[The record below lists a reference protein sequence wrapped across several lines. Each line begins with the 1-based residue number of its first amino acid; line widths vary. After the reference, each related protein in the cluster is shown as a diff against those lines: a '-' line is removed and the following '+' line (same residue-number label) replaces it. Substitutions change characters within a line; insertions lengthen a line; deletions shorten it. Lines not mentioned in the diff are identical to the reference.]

1 MSLITKSPPVGRLK
15 KLELDG
21 SASYLLAG
29 GLGGLGRAV
38 SRYLTWWST
47 ALGAWS
53 TYPAAAAE
61 DQTLVRELQS
71 MGCEVLIVKGS
82 VSDEDDVNR
91 ALQQAP
97 SLKGIVNFS
106 MALYNQAFTRMTLD
120 EWEGAVSPKVKG
132 TWNLHNASIAAGAV
146 LEFFVLFSSLSGI
159 IGQTGQANY
168 AGANTFLNSFVQY
181 RNQLGLA
188 ASAID
193 IGGVE
198 DIGFISKNDELLRKI
213 KMTSSHSIRE
223 VELLEAVGAAMMLL
237 PASTATSSELG
248 GGFVS
253 RNTFVLGLGTH
264 MPPTH
269 PETRA
274 IWCAD
279 RHMAVYHNRAAKGPG
294 SRACSSEGLKVFL
307 AGVRADTRERRR
319 GAHADARNWK
329 ARIRLPAA
337 VGERPG
343 NVNSGTSGPSWHGL
357 TRDHRDA
364 HLVAP
369 SAGLPHTVVEMLELG
384 SLDALGKHAV
394 EGFLRATEENR
405 VIGSAR
411 FETAVSSV
419 VALGRDVC
427 FEDSRPCFPP
437 GRAAA
442 RFGSRGKG

>member
-1 MSLITKSPPVGRLK
+1 
-15 KLELDG
+15 
-21 SASYLLAG
+21 
-29 GLGGLGRAV
+29 
-38 SRYLTWWST
+38 
-47 ALGAWS
+47 
-53 TYPAAAAE
+53 
-61 DQTLVRELQS
+61 
-71 MGCEVLIVKGS
+71 
-82 VSDEDDVNR
+82 
-91 ALQQAP
+91 
-97 SLKGIVNFS
+97 
-106 MALYNQAFTRMTLD
+106 
-120 EWEGAVSPKVKG
+120 
-132 TWNLHNASIAAGAV
+132 
-146 LEFFVLFSSLSGI
+146 
-159 IGQTGQANY
+159 
-168 AGANTFLNSFVQY
+168 
-181 RNQLGLA
+181 
-188 ASAID
+188 
-193 IGGVE
+193 
-198 DIGFISKNDELLRKI
+198 
-213 KMTSSHSIRE
+213 
-223 VELLEAVGAAMMLL
+223 MMLL

-279 RHMAVYHNRAAKGPG
+279 RHMAVYHNRAAKGPD

-307 AGVRADTRERRR
+307 AGVQADTRERRR

-394 EGFLRATEENR
+394 EGFLRAAEENR
-405 VIGSAR
+405 VIRSAR
-411 FETAVSSV
+411 FETAVSGV

-427 FEDSRPCFPP
+427 FEDSRPCFPR